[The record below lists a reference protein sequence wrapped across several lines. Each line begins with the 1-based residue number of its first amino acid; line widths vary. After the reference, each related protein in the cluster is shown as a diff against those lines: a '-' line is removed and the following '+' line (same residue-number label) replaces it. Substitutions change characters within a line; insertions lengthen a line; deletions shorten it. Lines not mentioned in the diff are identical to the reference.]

1 MNDIRRHR
9 LALLL
14 ALSVLLVNSLSPRLF
29 CQVTESQPIGGSSAV
44 AANGIKLPALRPVT
58 ALTGR
63 DNPNDDGGQISLLWK
78 ASPDDTAGGIIT
90 GYHVLKAT
98 SPSGPFQETGDISP
112 GATSFIGGETKDGQ
126 AYYFKV
132 VALGSVPGSDGAT
145 LELTADSDV
154 FGPVESSAQWFHT
167 ERLNVLV
174 ATAVTIF
181 LIMFM
186 IQRAKKGGKL
196 YIRKIAGLDAVDDAI
211 GRATEMGKKVIYVP
225 GIDDMDNV
233 MTIASMII
241 LGYVAE
247 KTATYNTYLE
257 VPVCKSMV
265 MVTAKE
271 VVKEAY
277 TKVGRADSYRTE
289 QVHYLTEDQ
298 FGYAAAIDG
307 IVVREKPATM
317 FYIGSFYAESLILAE
332 IGNAAGAIQ
341 IAGTAQPTQLPFF
354 VTACDYTL
362 LGEEMFAA
370 SAYLSKEPRLLGS
383 LKGQDYVKALVLAS
397 IVIGIILETFG
408 IWDFS
413 SLFTVV

>member
-1 MNDIRRHR
+1 MSTETS
-9 LALLL
+9 AL
-14 ALSVLLVNSLSPRLF
+14 P
-29 CQVTESQPIGGSSAV
+29 T
-44 AANGIKLPALRPVT
+44 LRPADSLIAT
-58 ALTGR
+58 DLE
-63 DNPNDDGGQISLLWK
+63 NDDGGEISLRWVI
-78 ASPDDTAGGIIT
+78 SPDDIKGGIVTGYRVLMAAGPDSPFVEVGDMVSGTTGFEGGNTEDGHPYFFKVRTIAVVTGEDGAQTEIYSDSDIT
-90 GYHVLKAT
+90 G
-98 SPSGPFQETGDISP
+98 P
-112 GATSFIGGETKDGQ
+112 
-126 AYYFKV
+126 
-132 VALGSVPGSDGAT
+132 
-145 LELTADSDV
+145 V
-154 FGPVESSAQWFHT
+154 FSSAQWFHMG
-167 ERLNVLV
+167 RLNVFV
-174 ATAVTIF
+174 ATAITIF
-181 LIMFM
+181 LILFM
-186 IQRAKKGGKL
+186 IQRAQKGKTL
-196 YIRKIAGLDAVDDAI
+196 YIRKIAGLDAVDEAI
-211 GRATEMGKKVIYVP
+211 GRATEMGKKVLYVP
-225 GIDDMDNV
+225 GIDDMDNM

-257 VPVCKSMV
+257 VPTCKSMV

-277 TKVGRADSYRTE
+277 TKMGRIDSYQAE
-289 QVHYLTEDQ
+289 QVHYLTDDQ

-317 FYIGSFYAESLILAE
+317 FYIGSFFAESLILAE

-370 SAYLSKEPRLLGS
+370 SAYLSREPRLLGS
-383 LKGQDYVKALVLAS
+383 LKGQDYVKALVLVA

-408 IWDFS
+408 VWDFS

>member
-1 MNDIRRHR
+1 MTDRYRPLLTPPVALFLFA
-9 LALLL
+9 LAISPATFAQNPEPNPSDS
-14 ALSVLLVNSLSPRLF
+14 ALISAV
-29 CQVTESQPIGGSSAV
+29 GSSLMTGPRPAV
-44 AANGIKLPALRPVT
+44 ILSG
-58 ALTGR
+58 GDR
-63 DNPNDDGGQISLLWK
+63 DNDDGGEIRLTWQL
-78 ASPDDTAGGIIT
+78 SPDDIKGGIVT
-90 GYHVLKAT
+90 GYKVLKA
-98 SPSGPFQETGDISP
+98 SEPGGPFVEVGDMAP
-112 GATSFIGGETKDGQ
+112 GTSQLEGGETDDGRP
-126 AYYFKV
+126 YYFKV
-132 VALGSVPGSDGAT
+132 ITLSMVPSGNGALVEVSS
-145 LELTADSDV
+145 ESEIY
-154 FGPVESSAQWFHT
+154 GPIVSSAQWFHMG
-167 ERLNVLV
+167 RLNVFVGSVLV
-174 ATAVTIF
+174 VF
-181 LIMFM
+181 LILFM
-186 IQRAKKGGKL
+186 IRKARSGREL
-196 YIRKIAGLDAVDDAI
+196 YVRKIAGLDAVDEAI

-247 KTATYNTYLE
+247 MTATYDTYLE
-257 VPVCKSMV
+257 VPVSKSMV

-277 TKVGRADSYRTE
+277 TKVGRADSYKMD
-289 QVHYLTEDQ
+289 QVHYLTDDQ

-317 FYIGSFYAESLILAE
+317 FYIGSFFAESLILAE

-383 LKGQDYVKALVLAS
+383 LKGQDYVKAVILVLV
-397 IVIGIILETFG
+397 VIGIILETFG
-408 IWDFS
+408 VWDFS
-413 SLFTVV
+413 RLFTVV